1 LGGDGKG
8 NYLIAKI
15 LLKYE
20 TTILRD
26 IVGNVVV
33 VVLGSG
39 YKWRFFCEGLQ
50 CGIHSAYER
59 HFSS

>member
-1 LGGDGKG
+1 
-8 NYLIAKI
+8 
-15 LLKYE
+15 
-20 TTILRD
+20 
-26 IVGNVVV
+26 VVV